1 MRRLLLLSALP
12 LLLTACDGG
21 GDPVDQALLEA
32 SAKHQAAT
40 VKDGEVSAPVD
51 HAAMGHDAHSATTG
65 PTEAD
70 KLYADGEAE
79 MHRLMAGASGKTAD
93 EAYINKMI
101 AHHEGAVAMA
111 RTALEHAKDPQVRQW
126 AQGVIAAQERE
137 IAEMKAWK
145 PAATTDAHAGH

>member
-1 MRRLLLLSALP
+1 MRRLLLVAALP
-12 LLLTACDGG
+12 LMLTACDGG
-21 GDPVDQALLEA
+21 GDPVQQAVKEV
-32 SAKHQAAT
+32 SANNHARN
-40 VKDGEVSAPVD
+40 VKDGTVSGGDVD
-51 HAAMGHDAHSATTG
+51 HAVMGHETHGSTG

-79 MHRLMAGASGKTAD
+79 MHRLMATASGKTAD

-111 RTALEHAKDPQVRQW
+111 RTALEHAKDPQVRAW
-126 AQGVIAAQERE
+126 AQGVISAQERE

-145 PAATTDAHAGH
+145 PADAHAGH